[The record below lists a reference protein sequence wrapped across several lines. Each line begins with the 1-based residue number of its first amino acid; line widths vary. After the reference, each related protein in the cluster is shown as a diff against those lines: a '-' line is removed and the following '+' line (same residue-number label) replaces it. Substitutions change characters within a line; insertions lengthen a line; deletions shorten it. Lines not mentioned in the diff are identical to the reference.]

1 MANATVNLPLIKS
14 GYVRQDAPGTVY
26 PTSSSGVYLCSEK
39 KYYGADRWLYMGFE
53 HMPDSIKNRRIYGIR
68 LRTQVGWHN
77 FNAYACGDFDPATL
91 CYSNA
96 PQCIT
101 VSGKYSLSGDVD
113 TANQVMA
120 DRWISQPSSTSPE
133 NQYRYTTNILKNY
146 SIYINTSGIAGG
158 DDSAAVGAKTV
169 LSGGSAPY
177 LEITYDD
184 SVNVLSKITVK
195 SAPTSGYVSPYKAK
209 YFSWSFEKLYSEQY
223 VCGGAFT
230 QQSAAIMWKVSG
242 SDTWNTISAE
252 GSTQNITVP
261 ANTFPAASTI
271 EWYLTGTDTVGT
283 TSQTQ
288 HYTFST
294 AAGSAVA
301 TAVSPLNSVE
311 DGSQEITLSW
321 ILSSEDGQDPEYVDL
336 QWKKQTDSAW
346 TSLLSHDDAVESYTV
361 AAGTIPAGETQ
372 WRVRAYNIDDVAG
385 SWSEVGGSYPSF
397 ICVAAPAAPQGLE
410 GTNLPMTTVSWQSSG
425 QEAYEIE
432 IDGVSVVKAYGP
444 FVSSWSADRPLEDGT
459 HVIRVRIQGI
469 YGLWSAWAETSIDVS
484 NQPDGTMSI
493 TGRFDVDALL
503 QVELHDSS
511 ETLEHV
517 RWYRDGKAIALTGPD
532 SFIDRMVLGE
542 HSYYAEVWMED
553 GNYIRSNTITG
564 TMKSCE
570 TRIAAAEYGSS
581 WLLLNLSEN
590 SDSVQSFSWSKASSL
605 RHVRGAVFPVVEI
618 GEDEDLTASYDCAFR
633 TVQEARQLEEL
644 KGRIVIIKSRGG
656 QVLIGALTNLSKQ
669 MKDFYITY
677 SFSVQRIHWEDFVTY
692 ENS

>member
-26 PTSSSGVYLCSEK
+26 PTTSSGVYLCSEE
-39 KYYGADRWLYMGFE
+39 KYYGIDRRLYMAFE

-68 LRTQVGWHN
+68 LKAQTGWN
-77 FNAYACGDFDPATL
+77 AFFAYACGDFNPATL

-96 PQCIT
+96 PKNIT
-101 VSGKYSLSGDVD
+101 TAGYSALRRD
-113 TANQVMA
+113 TDTVNQAIA
-120 DRWISQPSSTSPE
+120 DRWFAPLSSWSQES
-133 NQYRYTTNILKNY
+133 QYKY
-146 SIYINTSGIAGG
+146 SIPLLNAYCLYLDAFGN
-158 DDSAAVGAKTV
+158 DDSAASGAKTV

-184 SVNVLSKITVK
+184 TVNVLSKITAK
-195 SAPTSGYVSPYKAK
+195 SGPTSGYVSPYKPK

-230 QQSAAIMWKVSG
+230 QQSAAIMWKASG
-242 SDTWNTISAE
+242 SDTWNTISAD
-252 GSTQNITVP
+252 GSTTNITVP

-271 EWYLTGTDTVGT
+271 EWYLTGTDTAGT

-311 DGSQEITLSW
+311 DGSQDITLNW
-321 ILSSEDGQDPEYVDL
+321 ILSSEDGQAPAYVDL

-361 AAGTIPAGETQ
+361 AAGTIPAGEIQ
-372 WRVRAYNIDDVAG
+372 WRVRGYNIDDVAG
-385 SWSEVGGSYPSF
+385 SWSETGGSYPSF
-397 ICVAAPAAPQGLE
+397 ICVAAPDAPQGLE

-469 YGLWSAWAETSIDVS
+469 YSLWSSWAETEIDVS

-503 QVELHDSS
+503 QAELHDSS

-532 SFIDRMVLGE
+532 PFIDRMVLGE

-605 RHVRGAVFPVVEI
+605 RHVRGAVYPVVEI

-633 TVQEARQLEEL
+633 TAQEARQLEDL

-677 SFSVQRIHWEDFVTY
+677 SFSVQRIHREDFVTD